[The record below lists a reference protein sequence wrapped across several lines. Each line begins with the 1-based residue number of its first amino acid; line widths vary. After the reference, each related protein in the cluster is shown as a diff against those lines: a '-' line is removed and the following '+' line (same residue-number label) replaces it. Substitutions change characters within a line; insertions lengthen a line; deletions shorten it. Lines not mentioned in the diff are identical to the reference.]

1 MESGLFGTF
10 FELAEMGGA
19 ELFPADLI
27 PRIENQGGSW
37 ALQFLKT
44 CYTESLVPPEITK
57 WHYDKV
63 HDTFRD
69 GYAAIVGD
77 WPGYYGDYRDPR
89 VSRIHDRFAVARY
102 PVGPLGF
109 SRVYGGSHTFA
120 LTRRGTA
127 SPESLALLR
136 FLTAP
141 EQQLLEAHT
150 GSVPVR
156 TSVMQQIQEKVD
168 GVEKARWRVL
178 ETVIGSDVII
188 PPKFPRYPEVEE
200 ILWKTVQAAMTG
212 RLEIDEALHV
222 MTRQIRATVT
232 ENHEL

>member
-1 MESGLFGTF
+1 MSGCCTTERISYLSLRKPGTSCSYWHARPAEPPELYGYLFPGMESGLFGTF

-44 CYTESLVPPEITK
+44 CYTESLVPPEITG

-69 GYAAIVGD
+69 GHAAIVGD

-120 LTRRGTA
+120 LTRRGQPA
-127 SPESLALLR
+127 R
-136 FLTAP
+136 
-141 EQQLLEAHT
+141 
-150 GSVPVR
+150 
-156 TSVMQQIQEKVD
+156 
-168 GVEKARWRVL
+168 KAWHCYV
-178 ETVIGSDVII
+178 
-188 PPKFPRYPEVEE
+188 F
-200 ILWKTVQAAMTG
+200 
-212 RLEIDEALHV
+212 
-222 MTRQIRATVT
+222 
-232 ENHEL
+232 